1 MRARHCTGMRRG
13 AEIGA
18 ILLRA
23 CRKSAPAHNQNT
35 AMRIKLRQVEGF
47 LAAAD
52 AGSFS
57 RAAEKIGMTQP
68 AFSQLIREMESVL
81 DVKLFDRSTRQVH
94 ITETGKLLREQMRR
108 GLLEIEEACSNARAI
123 IRLER
128 GMLSLAVLP
137 SLAFGFV
144 TAALAK
150 YRQAYPGISVRLF
163 EAHNGVAIDR
173 VVQRQADFAVCTDL
187 HVPPSMSFETLFE
200 DELVAV
206 LPSGHRLARRKTIE
220 WPRLVDEMLI
230 LISAQSSANN
240 DLVKQAFEQNGLD
253 KTPDCEVLNIV
264 TALSMVRAGFGV
276 TIVPRVALP
285 ELNMRGLA
293 YRRMMGPSLTRNIG
307 LCSRRDRTLLPA
319 AERFR
324 EVLLAERDER
334 LADAARAKAHS

>member
-1 MRARHCTGMRRG
+1 
-13 AEIGA
+13 
-18 ILLRA
+18 
-23 CRKSAPAHNQNT
+23 
-35 AMRIKLRQVEGF
+35 MRIKLRQVEGF

-52 AGSFS
+52 MGSFS

-68 AFSQLIREMESVL
+68 AFSQLIREMESAL

-123 IRLER
+123 IRLEK
-128 GMLSLAVLP
+128 GKLALAVLP

-144 TAALAK
+144 TTALAT
-150 YRQAYPGISVRLF
+150 YRHAYPGISVRLY

-173 VVQRQADFAVCTDL
+173 VAQRQADFAVCTDL
-187 HVPPSMSFETLFE
+187 HIPSAMTFETLFE

-206 LPSGHRLARRKTIE
+206 LPAGHRLARRKAIE
-220 WPRLVDEMLI
+220 WPMLADETLI

-240 DLVKQAFEQNGLD
+240 ELVLQAFEQNGIE
-253 KTPDCEVLNIV
+253 KAPDCEVLNIV

-285 ELNMRGLA
+285 DLNMRGLA
-293 YRRMMGPSLTRNIG
+293 HRCLQGPALTRRIG
-307 LCSRRDRTLLPA
+307 LCSRRDRTVMPA

-324 EVLLAERDER
+324 EVLLQACAER
-334 LADAARAKAHS
+334 LRAGVDS